1 MSAKKLSDA
10 DQPEIIE
17 QYRQPG
23 ETTST
28 LAQRYGVSNSTISRL
43 LKSSFSP
50 QEYNQLVQQKRAKRS
65 GSGDRKSQRRKP
77 ILRDSSGPSDE
88 SVTGSGEQL
97 QLDLPKENSNR
108 RRRKAVGSTRG
119 SDSESSDPSEFS
131 PNSEPRREVKF
142 PESSPKSTGNGKGA
156 ENSAET
162 GTLLTIEPLANALM
176 PKTCYLVV
184 DRSSELIS
192 RPLREFNDL
201 GEIPAT
207 EISSRTLPV
216 FDNHR
221 VARRFANRNQ
231 RVMKVPDSQVLQKTG
246 SHLQAKGITRV
257 FFDGQVYSL

>member
-10 DQPEIIE
+10 DKQDIIE
-17 QYRQPG
+17 RYRQPG

-43 LKSSFSP
+43 LKSSFSA
-50 QEYNQLVQQKRAKRS
+50 QEYDQLVQQKRSHRS
-65 GSGDRKSQRRKP
+65 GAGHGKSQRRKP
-77 ILRDSSGPSDE
+77 ILRDASSTPDSSPE
-88 SVTGSGEQL
+88 SAEVDSGEQL
-97 QLDLPKENSNR
+97 QLDLPNEVPNR
-108 RRRKAVGSTRG
+108 RRRQSV
-119 SDSESSDPSEFS
+119 S
-131 PNSEPRREVKF
+131 P
-142 PESSPKSTGNGKGA
+142 SSPEETPSRETESPVELDTEDSSNEKPSKSSKPDDRSLAT
-156 ENSAET
+156 
-162 GTLLTIEPLANALM
+162 LTIEPLAKASI

-201 GEIPAT
+201 GEIPAA
-207 EISSRTLPV
+207 EIGSKTLPV

-231 RVMKVPDSQVLQKTG
+231 RVMKVPDSQMLQKTG

>member
-10 DQPEIIE
+10 DKLEIIE
-17 QYRQPG
+17 QYRHPG

-50 QEYNQLVQQKRAKRS
+50 QEYDQLVHQKRANRS
-65 GSGDRKSQRRKP
+65 GSRDRKSQRRKP
-77 ILRDSSGPSDE
+77 ILRDSSAPNDE
-88 SVTGSGEQL
+88 SASDSGEQL
-97 QLDLPKENSNR
+97 QLDLPKDHSNR
-108 RRRKAVGSTRG
+108 RRRKSGGSTG
-119 SDSESSDPSEFS
+119 HSESPVPEESEPS
-131 PNSEPRREVKF
+131 PNSGSRREIKV
-142 PESSPKSTGNGKGA
+142 PENGHD
-156 ENSAET
+156 ESEET
-162 GTLLTIEPLANALM
+162 GPWLTIEPLANALM

-207 EISSRTLPV
+207 EISSKTLPV

-246 SHLQAKGITRV
+246 PHLQAKGITRV

>member
-10 DQPEIIE
+10 DKQEIIE

-43 LKSSFSP
+43 LKSSFSA
-50 QEYNQLVQQKRAKRS
+50 QEYDQLVQQKRSHRS
-65 GSGDRKSQRRKP
+65 AGGDRRSQRRKP
-77 ILRDSSGPSDE
+77 ILRDSSSEADTSNGD
-88 SVTGSGEQL
+88 SGEQL
-97 QLDLPKENSNR
+97 QLELPNDHSSR
-108 RRRKAVGSTRG
+108 RQ
-119 SDSESSDPSEFS
+119 
-131 PNSEPRREVKF
+131 PRTAS
-142 PESSPKSTGNGKGA
+142 SSPEETLSPGVQMLAEPEMEDTQKKPSPSKSSKTDDR
-156 ENSAET
+156 S
-162 GTLLTIEPLANALM
+162 LIPLTIEPLAKASI

-201 GEIPAT
+201 GEIPAA
-207 EISSRTLPV
+207 EIASKTLPV

-231 RVMKVPDSQVLQKTG
+231 RVMKVPDSQMLQKTG
-246 SHLQAKGITRV
+246 PHLQAKGITRI

>member
-10 DQPEIIE
+10 DKQDIIE
-17 QYRQPG
+17 RYRQPG

-43 LKSSFSP
+43 LKSSFSA
-50 QEYNQLVQQKRAKRS
+50 QEYDQLVQQKRSHRS
-65 GSGDRKSQRRKP
+65 GGGDRQSQRRKP
-77 ILRDSSGPSDE
+77 ILRDTSSPSEASEVD
-88 SVTGSGEQL
+88 SGEQL
-97 QLDLPKENSNR
+97 QLDLPDDDDRR
-108 RRRKAVGSTRG
+108 RRRKLVSTSSSEE
-119 SDSESSDPSEFS
+119 SDS
-131 PNSEPRREVKF
+131 REVETPVELDGGDNSDKT
-142 PESSPKSTGNGKGA
+142 PSKAAKSDDR
-156 ENSAET
+156 
-162 GTLLTIEPLANALM
+162 TLAALTIEPLAKALI

-201 GEIPAT
+201 GEIPAA
-207 EISSRTLPV
+207 EISSKTLPV

-231 RVMKVPDSQVLQKTG
+231 RVMKVPDSQMLQKTG

>member
-10 DQPEIIE
+10 DKQDIIE
-17 QYRQPG
+17 RYRQPG

-43 LKSSFSP
+43 LKSSFSA
-50 QEYNQLVQQKRAKRS
+50 QEYDQLVQQKRSHRS
-65 GSGDRKSQRRKP
+65 GGGDRQSQRRKP
-77 ILRDSSGPSDE
+77 ILRDTSSTPE
-88 SVTGSGEQL
+88 SSPESSETDSGEQL
-97 QLDLPKENSNR
+97 QLDLPDDGPNH
-108 RRRKAVGSTRG
+108 RRRKSVST
-119 SDSESSDPSEFS
+119 
-131 PNSEPRREVKF
+131 
-142 PESSPKSTGNGKGA
+142 SSPEETPSPEVEVPKESPAEDNSDKKPSKSSKPDDR
-156 ENSAET
+156 
-162 GTLLTIEPLANALM
+162 TLAALTIEPLAKALI

-201 GEIPAT
+201 GEIPAA
-207 EISSRTLPV
+207 EISSKTLPV

-231 RVMKVPDSQVLQKTG
+231 RVMKVPDSQMLQKTG

>member
-10 DQPEIIE
+10 DKHDIIE
-17 QYRQPG
+17 RYRQPG

-43 LKSSFSP
+43 LKSSFSA
-50 QEYNQLVQQKRAKRS
+50 QEYDQLVQQKRSHRS
-65 GSGDRKSQRRKP
+65 GTGDRKSRRRKP
-77 ILRDSSGPSDE
+77 ILRDSSSTPEASEVDP
-88 SVTGSGEQL
+88 GEQL
-97 QLDLPKENSNR
+97 QLDLPDDDDRSQ
-108 RRRKAVGSTRG
+108 RRKLVSTSSSEESGS
-119 SDSESSDPSEFS
+119 
-131 PNSEPRREVKF
+131 REVETPVELDGGDNSDKK
-142 PESSPKSTGNGKGA
+142 PSKASKSDDL
-156 ENSAET
+156 
-162 GTLLTIEPLANALM
+162 TLAALTIEPLAKALI

-201 GEIPAT
+201 GEIPAA
-207 EISSRTLPV
+207 EIASKTLPV

-231 RVMKVPDSQVLQKTG
+231 RVMKVPDSQMLQKTG